1 VRNSGHGPH
10 QLPLTPTFKPHRLRD
25 RRHREFVAAQPCVVY
40 GRKPSD
46 AHHLRF
52 AQPRALGKKVD
63 EFTVPLCRDGPA
75 FLIQVKEMARRS
87 VKTAKS
93 QEDST

>member
-1 VRNSGHGPH
+1 LWLHSLASSVVENHR
-10 QLPLTPTFKPHRLRD
+10 TPTISALPNRGLAENK
-25 RRHREFVAAQPCVVY
+25 VV
-40 GRKPSD
+40 
-46 AHHLRF
+46 
-52 AQPRALGKKVD
+52 

-87 VKTAKS
+87 DKTAKS